1 MTALPPGRR
10 RSHEYQDLMRHR
22 IMDIL
27 LVSTAYDTF
36 ILEEAGELSERMLGE
51 FRNLDLH
58 YSPGLTGI
66 STGTEAL
73 RIARDNKSVNL
84 IITTPH
90 LADMDAAELARR
102 IQAEGLDVPVV
113 LLAWDTRELSDF
125 QARKDTSAIE
135 RTFLWQGDARMLVS
149 IVKSVEDWRNV
160 GHDTGSVGVQVII
173 LVEDNVRYY
182 SSFLPVMYTEL
193 LHHSQRVITEGLNLS
208 QKILRM
214 RARPKILLCTT
225 WEEAEE
231 AFGRYAEEVLGIISD
246 VEFPRA
252 GEKVPRA
259 GAEFARQ
266 VRAAYPDVPIILH
279 SSRPENETLAYSVGA
294 DFLLKGSPL
303 LLQDLRD
310 VMLEHFGFGD
320 FVFRRPDGTEVD
332 RASDLR
338 GLEEKLATV
347 PEESIVHHAS
357 RNHFSRWLKARTE
370 FALAEELRPRTLEDY
385 ESPQALR
392 ESLIRAIASYRLEQ
406 ARSLVT
412 DFDRDDFDLS
422 GDFYRMGGGSLG
434 GKARGLAFVRRLL
447 AEQGLRDR
455 FPGVEI
461 AVPISAVLGT
471 DVFDRFL
478 DDNDLRYFAI
488 ECEDDAEIQLRFR
501 AARFPEEAERD
512 VAAFLERAN
521 WPLAVRSSS
530 LLEDSQHQPFTGV
543 YDTLMLANNAW
554 SLGERLDRAILAIKR
569 VYASAF
575 CQHAKAYLR
584 ATPYRLEEEKMA
596 VILQR
601 IVGAARGSRFYPD
614 FSGVAR
620 SHNFYPTPPLV
631 AGDGI
636 VAVALG
642 MGRAVVEGGPCL
654 RFCPRYPR
662 SILQF
667 SSAEEVL
674 ETTQR
679 EFWALPLEGGRADG
693 GMREEAF
700 DLASAEA
707 DGTLAALG
715 STYSAENDAVY
726 DGLAR
731 PGPRLVT
738 FAPILKQG
746 LFPLPEVVAT
756 LMEAGERGMGT
767 PVEIEF
773 AVSLA
778 PPAGRPR
785 EFGFVQ
791 MRPLALMRET
801 EALEIGEVDEAAVLC
816 RSQRV
821 LGNGRLEGIRD
832 LVVVDSQRFE
842 RSKSREAAL
851 EVARLNGQLVA
862 SRTPYALVGVGR
874 WGSRDPWLG
883 IPVTWDQ
890 VSGAQVIVEA
900 GLRDL
905 TVTPSQGTHFFQNLT
920 SFNVGYF
927 TVNPETGDGTV
938 DWAWFD
944 AQPLLSSK
952 AHVRHIRLERPI
964 LVLMNG
970 KRNEGVILKPP
981 S

>member
-1 MTALPPGRR
+1 MMASPPGRR

-27 LVSTAYDTF
+27 LVSTPYDTF
-36 ILEEAGELSERMLGE
+36 ILEEAGELSERLLGE

-58 YSPGLTGI
+58 YAPGLTGV
-66 STGTEAL
+66 SSGEDAL
-73 RIARDNKSVNL
+73 RIARERAQVNL

-102 IQAEGLDVPVV
+102 IKAEGLDVPVV
-113 LLAWDTRELSDF
+113 LLAWDTRELADF

-160 GHDTGSVGVQVII
+160 AHDTGSVGVQVII

-225 WEEAEE
+225 WEEAEQ
-231 AFGRYAEEVLGIISD
+231 AFESYAEEVLGIISD

-252 GEKVPRA
+252 GEKFPSA

-266 VRAAYPDVPIILH
+266 VRAAYPDVPIVLH
-279 SSRPENETLAYSVGA
+279 SSRPENEALAHSVGA

-303 LLQDLRD
+303 LLQELRD

-320 FVFRRPDGTEVD
+320 FVFRRPDATEVG

-338 GLEEKLATV
+338 GLEEQLATV
-347 PEESIVHHAS
+347 PEESIVHHAG

-370 FALAEELRPRTLEDY
+370 FALAEELRPRTLDDY
-385 ESPQALR
+385 ASPQALR
-392 ESLIRAIASYRLEQ
+392 ESLIQAIAYYRLEQ
-406 ARSLVT
+406 ARTLVT

-488 ECEDDAEIQLRFR
+488 ECEDDAEIQSRFR
-501 AARFPEEAERD
+501 SARFPEEAERD
-512 VAAFLERAN
+512 VAAFLERAT

-543 YDTLMLANNAW
+543 YDTLMLANNDW
-554 SLGERLDRAILAIKR
+554 SLGERLDRVVHAIKR
-569 VYASAF
+569 VYASTF

-601 IVGAARGSRFYPD
+601 IVGAARGARFYPD

-620 SHNFYPTPPLV
+620 SHNFYPAPPLV

-636 VAVALG
+636 VALALG
-642 MGRAVVEGGPCL
+642 MGRAVVEGGACL
-654 RFCPRYPR
+654 RFCPRYPHN
-662 SILQF
+662 ILQF

-679 EFWALPLEGGRADG
+679 EFWALPLEGGREDG
-693 GMREEAF
+693 GMRELAF

-707 DGTLAALG
+707 DGTLAAVG

-746 LFPLPEVVAT
+746 LFPLPEVLAT
-756 LMEAGERGMGT
+756 LMQAGERGMGT

-778 PPAGRPR
+778 PPPGRRR

-791 MRPLALMRET
+791 MRPLALMRES
-801 EALEIGEVDEAAVLC
+801 EALEIGEVDAGC
-816 RSQRV
+816 RPLSQPAGARQRPA
-821 LGNGRLEGIRD
+821 GGYPRPGGGRLP
-832 LVVVDSQRFE
+832 
-842 RSKSREAAL
+842 AL
-851 EVARLNGQLVA
+851 R
-862 SRTPYALVGVGR
+862 ALTE
-874 WGSRDPWLG
+874 P
-883 IPVTWDQ
+883 
-890 VSGAQVIVEA
+890 
-900 GLRDL
+900 
-905 TVTPSQGTHFFQNLT
+905 
-920 SFNVGYF
+920 
-927 TVNPETGDGTV
+927 
-938 DWAWFD
+938 
-944 AQPLLSSK
+944 
-952 AHVRHIRLERPI
+952 
-964 LVLMNG
+964 
-970 KRNEGVILKPP
+970 
-981 S
+981 